1 MRVDSL
7 ASAAVDDLLSISVNK
22 ESSSSAVPTASQA
35 PQDRTTLMSGSV
47 SVASLTEQAMQSG
60 TERSQKVQSLQE
72 SVNNGEYTVNAAK
85 IADAMTTVIY

>member
-1 MRVDSL
+1 
-7 ASAAVDDLLSISVNK
+7 
-22 ESSSSAVPTASQA
+22 
-35 PQDRTTLMSGSV
+35 
-47 SVASLTEQAMQSG
+47 MQSG